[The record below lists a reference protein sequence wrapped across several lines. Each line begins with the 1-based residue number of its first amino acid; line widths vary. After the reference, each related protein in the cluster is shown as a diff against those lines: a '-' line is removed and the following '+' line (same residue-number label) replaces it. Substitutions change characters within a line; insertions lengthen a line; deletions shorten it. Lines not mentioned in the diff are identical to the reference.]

1 MATGCGDTAL
11 RRGGVVSEAR
21 PARTVASGM
30 RVHRGRV
37 KLTRPFQEPRV
48 SVEFTTFS
56 EAGSGG
62 GRRAC
67 GREGSRAVYLL
78 PSYFFVLQH

>member
-1 MATGCGDTAL
+1 MATGCDDTAL
-11 RRGGVVSEAR
+11 RRGGVVSE
-21 PARTVASGM
+21 ARTVASGM

-67 GREGSRAVYLL
+67 GREGSRAAYLL